1 MPNRTQP
8 DSSATSLIENN
19 AVKLTRVNNV
29 GLVVIDRENKRNAI
43 NDEVRE
49 GLIAAIDL
57 TASEPQIRA
66 LVITGA
72 GKAFC
77 AGGDIQGME
86 ERLQAPAGTLAM
98 NGWNR
103 QRRNNVLITR
113 LYDLPKPTIAAVNGS
128 AAGLGCDLAMACDFV
143 VGCPDSRFIMSFVL
157 RGLIPDGGGMYFLPR
172 RIGMSRAK
180 DLIYSGRP
188 VDYKEA
194 QEIGM
199 IDDVFAAETLV
210 DDALAKAETL
220 SNGSPT
226 SIALSKTILNK
237 SFEMSLDGVLAH
249 GCQAQAICYTSDEH
263 RSSVEKFLQSRNKKK
278 L

>member
-1 MPNRTQP
+1 MSNSTRSA
-8 DSSATSLIENN
+8 SSTSSLIDSH
-19 AVKLTRVNNV
+19 AVRFTNVNNI
-29 GLVVIDRENKRNAI
+29 GLVVIDREEKRNAI

-49 GLIAAIDL
+49 GLIAAIEL
-57 TASEPQIRA
+57 AANEAQIRA

-86 ERLQAPAGTLAM
+86 ERLQAPSGTLAM
-98 NGWNR
+98 NGWSR
-103 QRRNNVLITR
+103 QRRNNVLITK
-113 LYDLPKPTIAAVNGS
+113 LYDLPKPTIAAVNGT

-143 VGCPDSRFIMSFVL
+143 VGCPETRFIMSFVL

-188 VDYKEA
+188 VDHEEA
-194 QEIGM
+194 HEIGM
-199 IDDVFAAETLV
+199 IDELFTSENLV
-210 DDALAKAETL
+210 DDAVAKAEKL
-220 SNGSPT
+220 SAGSPT

-237 SFEMSLDGVLAH
+237 SFEMSLDDVLAH
-249 GCQAQAICYTSDEH
+249 GCQAQAICYTTDEH
-263 RSSVEKFLQSRNKKK
+263 RASVENFLQSRNRKKS
-278 L
+278 

>member
-19 AVKLTRVNNV
+19 AVKLTRVNNI

-57 TASEPQIRA
+57 AASEPQIRA

-86 ERLQAPAGTLAM
+86 ERLQAPTGTLAM
-98 NGWNR
+98 NGWKR

-194 QEIGM
+194 HEIGM

-237 SFEMSLDGVLAH
+237 SFEMSLDDVLAH